1 MRPMRMHARIAIDGR
16 TVRIAR
22 QMRELHGASQRSATI
37 RDECTHVAISR
48 ALTECVLNSRAFFCS
63 DCQLRKHCESGLNQ
77 PRYQGERLSPKRQDA
92 KEEQEDSTNR
102 LLFLGALAPWRE
114 ILLSTSPQL
123 RTTL

>member
-48 ALTECVLNSRAFFCS
+48 ALTECVLNRRAFFCS

-77 PRYQGERLSPKRQDA
+77 PRYQGERLSPKRQAARRSKKIRRIDF
-92 KEEQEDSTNR
+92 SS
-102 LLFLGALAPWRE
+102 LAPWRE
-114 ILLSTSPQL
+114 ILLSISPQL